1 MRVGNAIVL
10 SCYIYGQLWL
20 AHEIGGGFCV
30 AGYSWYTSQWVWI
43 LWCCFALAPGKRKA
57 GKYGDYSCDI
67 PPITFETMLQH
78 INKTHQVIIN
88 ISLSFLQC
96 ILLWSNIT
104 SFSRKFNLR
113 VHVHHLF
120 ASTLNFYR
128 CTCIA
133 IDNVLRVSCS
143 NVHQCTYYW

>member
-1 MRVGNAIVL
+1 MQL
-10 SCYIYGQLWL
+10 SCHAIFMASYGWHTKLGVVFVWP
-20 AHEIGGGFCV
+20 V
-30 AGYSWYTSQWVWI
+30 TAGTGVSGLI

-96 ILLWSNIT
+96 IALWSNIT